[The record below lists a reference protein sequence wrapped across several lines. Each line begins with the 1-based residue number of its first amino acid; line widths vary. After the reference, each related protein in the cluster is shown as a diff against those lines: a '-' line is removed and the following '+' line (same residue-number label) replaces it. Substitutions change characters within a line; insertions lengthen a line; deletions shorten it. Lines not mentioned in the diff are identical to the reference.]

1 MAVPE
6 FLQRFSVI
14 WLAHIGPDDWALE
27 SGLHSRTPW
36 RVFEFSLHQISYTLL
51 KMMGWA
57 VNSQTYLEFLGE
69 VQKLSKNNFFSTNL

>member
-6 FLQRFSVI
+6 FLQKFSVI

-36 RVFEFSLHQISYTLL
+36 RVYYSFACLFIFINQNH
-51 KMMGWA
+51 
-57 VNSQTYLEFLGE
+57 
-69 VQKLSKNNFFSTNL
+69 